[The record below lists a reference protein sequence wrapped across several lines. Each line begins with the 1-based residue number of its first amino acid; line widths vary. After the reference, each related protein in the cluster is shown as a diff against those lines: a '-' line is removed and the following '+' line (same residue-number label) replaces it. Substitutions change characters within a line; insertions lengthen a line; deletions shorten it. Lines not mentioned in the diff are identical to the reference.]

1 MTPGR
6 RIAFFGG
13 AFDPP
18 HRGHVAVAQRVLEAR
33 LSDLVLWVP
42 SWSPPHKT
50 ASGMA
55 SYDDRM
61 AMAKLAVHGLPGCAV
76 SDIEGRK
83 RFTPSYSIRVLEALE
98 AENPGCRVQL
108 LIGSDSLEE
117 LHTWYCARELAGRYE
132 IIAYPRRT
140 RAESGSSAAVVLP
153 ETFWSD
159 AEAER
164 LRQTV
169 VSGNFVEV
177 SSTELREALSSG
189 GEDGGKVA
197 NEAVLMYIKEHGLYG
212 MKPKPGGE

>member
-18 HRGHVAVAQRVLEAR
+18 HRGHITVAQRVLEAR

-61 AMAKLAVHGLPGCAV
+61 AMVKLAVDGLPGCAV
-76 SDIEGRK
+76 SDIEGRR

-98 AENPGCRVQL
+98 AENPGCRLQL

-117 LHTWYCARELAGRYE
+117 LHTWYCARELAGQYE

-140 RAESGSSAAVVLP
+140 HAESGSSTTVVLP
-153 ETFWSD
+153 ETFWGD
-159 AEAER
+159 VMAEKLQQSVLA
-164 LRQTV
+164 
-169 VSGNFVEV
+169 GKFVEV
-177 SSTELREALSSG
+177 SSTALREALAAG
-189 GEDGGKVA
+189 GDGGKVA
-197 NEAVLMYIKEHGLYG
+197 NSAVLMYIKKHGLYG
-212 MKPKPGGE
+212 MKPEPTGE